1 LRESIEQKNTLNRE
15 IHHRVKN
22 NLQIVMSLLSL
33 QTAQLHDEGARD
45 ALRDT
50 QMRVNALALAHRI
63 LHELEDV
70 YFVDFREL
78 LSSLVQQVREG
89 FGATKSEIKLELDIE
104 ERQMTSDI
112 AVPLTLFTV
121 EALTNVFKHA
131 YPPGARGGTIR
142 VSLKALAEENLQ
154 LLIEDDGV
162 GIAKPIQDGSVGS
175 RLMRAFSSQLRGT
188 ATTTSRQS
196 GGTRVLLTFPDR
208 SQTKIEEHPI
218 EVPEPTGAGAPPRN
232 DV

>member
-1 LRESIEQKNTLNRE
+1 
-15 IHHRVKN
+15 
-22 NLQIVMSLLSL
+22 M
-33 QTAQLHDEGARD
+33 
-45 ALRDT
+45 
-50 QMRVNALALAHRI
+50 
-63 LHELEDV
+63 
-70 YFVDFREL
+70 
-78 LSSLVQQVREG
+78 
-89 FGATKSEIKLELDIE
+89 
-104 ERQMTSDI
+104 
-112 AVPLTLFTV
+112 
-121 EALTNVFKHA
+121 
-131 YPPGARGGTIR
+131 
-142 VSLKALAEENLQ
+142 KALAEENLQ